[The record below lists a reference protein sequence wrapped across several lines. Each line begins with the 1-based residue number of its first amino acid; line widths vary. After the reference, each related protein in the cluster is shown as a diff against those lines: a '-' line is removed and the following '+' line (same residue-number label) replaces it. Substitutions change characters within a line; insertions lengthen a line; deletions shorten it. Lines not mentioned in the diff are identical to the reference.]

1 MNQFIVNHEEGFQK
15 ALEFF
20 KRDIASLRTGRAN
33 PALLD
38 NVQVEAY
45 GTRSPLNSLGNINVA
60 DSSSMVITA
69 WDKSILKDIEKAITL
84 ADLGVSVV
92 NEGDKIRLSIPTLT
106 EENRRELVKKLN
118 VKMED
123 ARIEVRQVREQAKN
137 DIEKAFADKELSED
151 DKFRFMK
158 ELDEYV
164 AKQNDLV
171 KDIKDKKEKDIMTI

>member
-1 MNQFIVNHEEGFQK
+1 MNQFIVSHEEDFQK

-69 WDKSILKDIEKAITL
+69 WDKSVLKDIEKAITL

-118 VKMED
+118 AKMED
-123 ARIEVRQVREQAKN
+123 ARIEVRQAREQAKN

-171 KDIKDKKEKDIMTI
+171 KEIKDKKEKDIMTI